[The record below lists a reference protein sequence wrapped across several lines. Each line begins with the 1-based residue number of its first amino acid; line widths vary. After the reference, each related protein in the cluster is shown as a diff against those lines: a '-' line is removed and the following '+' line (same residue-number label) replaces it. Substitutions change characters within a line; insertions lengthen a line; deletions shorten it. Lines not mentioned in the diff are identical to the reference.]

1 MENMNMFISEV
12 LQICVIPILG
22 ILTTYLVA
30 FIKNKTKQITDST
43 ENDLAYKYITMLS
56 DTITTCVIAT
66 NQTYVANLKKEN
78 AFTAEAQKEALEMTA
93 QTVKAILSAEATAY
107 LTAIYGDIDTLIMS
121 KIEAEVN
128 KNK

>member
-1 MENMNMFISEV
+1 MENMNMFISEI

-30 FIKNKTKQITDST
+30 FIKNKTKQITDAT
-43 ENDLAYKYITMLS
+43 DHAIANKYIEMLS
-56 DTITTCVIAT
+56 DTITTCVMAT
-66 NQTYVANLKKEN
+66 NQTYVNVLKQEN
-78 AFTAEAQKEALEMTA
+78 AFTVEAQKEALNMTA

-107 LTAIYGDIDTLIMS
+107 LTAIYGDIDALIMQ